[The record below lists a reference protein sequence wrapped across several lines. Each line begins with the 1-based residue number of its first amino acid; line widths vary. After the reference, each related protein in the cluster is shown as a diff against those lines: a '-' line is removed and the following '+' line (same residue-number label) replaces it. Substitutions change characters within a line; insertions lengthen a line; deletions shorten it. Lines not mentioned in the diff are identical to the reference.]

1 MSTGIRSVVIV
12 LACMACASAVS
23 AQSRQEGQPRVPNLR
38 DQAQQERQTQR
49 SQTLQRRGTAQQGS
63 GEAAAETSE
72 PFSYTAQLGR
82 GGTFELRNMTGGNVT
97 VNGGEGREVR
107 IEGMKRVRN
116 AGPRT
121 QAVLG
126 AIRIDVA
133 ERGGNVAVLTIS
145 RAGGA
150 RTAQPNRAIAI
161 VDYTITLPPNAN
173 VVLRSGT
180 GDLRLHNVSGDA
192 FELNTLS
199 GNVVVQELRGRMLDL
214 HTVAGNMSLQNIAAE
229 RALLQS
235 TSGNLEYVGPLVHAG
250 LYKFITH
257 KGNIRFAPSGAPGF
271 DLDAITHRGAL
282 RSEFPLLQVS
292 PRSPRPVKRA
302 LKGKVGDAGAAVTV
316 STFSGDIVI
325 IKP

>member
-1 MSTGIRSVVIV
+1 MSTGTRGIVFV
-12 LACMACASAVS
+12 LACMACAPAAA
-23 AQSRQEGQPRVPNLR
+23 AQSSHDVQPAVVMSREQGR
-38 DQAQQERQTQR
+38 QERQQQR
-49 SQTLQRRGTAQQGS
+49 SQTLQRRGPVRQGS

-72 PFSYTAQLGR
+72 PFTYTARLSR

-116 AGPRT
+116 AGPRV
-121 QAVLG
+121 QAALD
-126 AIRIDVA
+126 AIRIDVT
-133 ERGGNVAVLTIS
+133 ERGGNVAVTMS

-150 RTAQPNRAIAI
+150 RNAQVNRATAI

-173 VVLRSGT
+173 VVLRSGA

-199 GNVVVQELRGRMLDL
+199 GNVVMQELRGRMLDL
-214 HTVAGNMSLQNIAAE
+214 YTVTGNMSLQNIAAE

-235 TSGNLEYVGPLVHAG
+235 TGGDLEYVGPLVHAG

-257 KGNIRFAPSGAPGF
+257 RGNIRFAPSGTPGF

-282 RSEFPLLQVS
+282 RSEFQLLQVP

-316 STFSGDIVI
+316 STFSGNIVI